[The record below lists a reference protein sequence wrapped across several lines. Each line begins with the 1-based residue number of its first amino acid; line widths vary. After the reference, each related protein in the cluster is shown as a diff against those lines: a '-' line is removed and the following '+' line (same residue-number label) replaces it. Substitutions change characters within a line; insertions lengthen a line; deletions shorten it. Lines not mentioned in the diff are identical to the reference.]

1 MLVHRR
7 ARPVRSHLT
16 IPPPPTE
23 NGFSEKLGKS
33 ESSRSSIL
41 KKIALLCTCATLL
54 AGSVFGA
61 SRLNEAEKRTLKL
74 SPAVVLVSV
83 TFQVTAKFTVD
94 ESRLQLDM
102 PYGSTGSGF
111 ISRHDGYVVTNAH
124 VVAAANLKDP
134 HAQKELNDR
143 I

>member
-1 MLVHRR
+1 MVSL
-7 ARPVRSHLT
+7 
-16 IPPPPTE
+16 
-23 NGFSEKLGKS
+23 KS
-33 ESSRSSIL
+33 KAKIQSSRSSIL
-41 KKIALLCTCATLL
+41 KKIALLYLCAILI

-102 PYGSTGSGF
+102 PYGSIGSGF
-111 ISRHDGYVVTNAH
+111 IYRHDGYVVTNGH
-124 VVAAANLKDP
+124 VVADANLKDAD
-134 HAQKELNDR
+134 AQNELKQR
-143 I
+143 ITHDVVFKKVIPYY